1 VNLFGCTHGGSSRES
16 RDASASGQPDF
27 MAEMM
32 GTPRQ
37 QGPQHQAGRADL
49 VESRGLPAAD
59 SESAGSGVPAADESA
74 GSGGPA
80 ADSAGSGLPAADS
93 AGSGAGGG
101 KRGRDEDGHMSAP
114 PTPSKGAKKDA
125 QSTPSK
131 NTST

>member
-1 VNLFGCTHGGSSRES
+1 MNLFGCTHGGSSRES

-27 MAEMM
+27 MADMM

-37 QGPQHQAGRADL
+37 YQAGRADL
-49 VESRGLPAAD
+49 VESRGLPAED
-59 SESAGSGVPAADESA
+59 SESAGSGVPAADSA

-80 ADSAGSGLPAADS
+80 ADCAGSG
-93 AGSGAGGG
+93 GGGG

-125 QSTPSK
+125 ESTPSK

>member
-1 VNLFGCTHGGSSRES
+1 
-16 RDASASGQPDF
+16 

-59 SESAGSGVPAADESA
+59 SAGSGVPAADSA

-80 ADSAGSGLPAADS
+80 ADSAGSG
-93 AGSGAGGG
+93 GGGG

-125 QSTPSK
+125 ESTPSK

>member
-1 VNLFGCTHGGSSRES
+1 
-16 RDASASGQPDF
+16 
-27 MAEMM
+27 MADMM

-37 QGPQHQAGRADL
+37 YQAGRADL

-74 GSGGPA
+74 GRGGPA
-80 ADSAGSGLPAADS
+80 ADSVGSG
-93 AGSGAGGG
+93 GGG
-101 KRGRDEDGHMSAP
+101 SKRGRDEDGHMSAP

-125 QSTPSK
+125 ESTPSK

>member
-27 MAEMM
+27 MADMM

-37 QGPQHQAGRADL
+37 YQAGRADL
-49 VESRGLPAAD
+49 VGSRGLPAED
-59 SESAGSGVPAADESA
+59 SESAGSGVPAADSA
-74 GSGGPA
+74 GSASGGPA
-80 ADSAGSGLPAADS
+80 ADPAGSG
-93 AGSGAGGG
+93 GGGG

-125 QSTPSK
+125 ESTPSK